1 MSYDWTFCGMTM
13 AEIMAARKYMDENDL
28 RFCAKCHKV
37 TLRDY
42 AAEGDVRCEACRVQP
57 QEFTLSYTPTE
68 WETWAT
74 STQRKHASRFKAT
87 VWQKELPSPAFVA
100 SFVSS
105 IAEDGV
111 RACRVQVQK
120 NVQKSDLCVVQCV
133 YTVRLRYQPL
143 LGSTNEQRVWEVTQ
157 SDWTGVI

>member
-42 AAEGDVRCEACRVQP
+42 AAEGDVQCEACRVQP
-57 QEFTLSYTPTE
+57 QEFTLSYTPVE

-74 STQRKHASRFKAT
+74 STQRKHASSFKAT
-87 VWQKELPSPAFVA
+87 VWQKELPSPEFVEG
-100 SFVSS
+100 FVSN

-111 RACRVQVQK
+111 RTYRVQVQK
-120 NVQKSDLCVVQCV
+120 KVQQSNECVLRCI
-133 YTVRLRYQPL
+133 YTVRLRYLPPL
-143 LGSTNEQRVWEVTQ
+143 GLKNRKRVWEVAK
-157 SDWTGVI
+157 SDWMSVI